1 MKEQT
6 KFTYSPLGK
15 SVEKQ
20 TIVEDQGRKQV
31 DGITNQSKRLTVLTN
46 TNNHKGN
53 YKEVFEELV
62 KERFGEIKKLNDD
75 RNHNDLI
82 YHFKGNIVAKDFI
95 ISIMV

>member
-31 DGITNQSKRLTVLTN
+31 DGITNQ
-46 TNNHKGN
+46 
-53 YKEVFEELV
+53 
-62 KERFGEIKKLNDD
+62 D
-75 RNHNDLI
+75 
-82 YHFKGNIVAKDFI
+82 
-95 ISIMV
+95 